1 MPVLFGF
8 GLITVVLTIALI
20 FGVRVI
26 ARRFNI
32 VDRPVVGGR
41 KIHAKPVPLL
51 GGIALY
57 LAIVAV
63 VGALLV
69 ARPELLTINMS
80 IRQLSMVAFGGLII
94 VIGGTIDDRYNLK
107 PRMQIIFPILGIMV
121 ALLGG
126 VRLSH
131 ITNPLGGVLQLGAF
145 GALLAFVWLLGM
157 TYTVKLLDGLD
168 GLATGIVGI
177 GALMIF
183 ALSQF
188 TRFYQPD
195 VALLA
200 FIVAVACAAFL
211 LFNFHPASIFLGESG
226 SLFLG
231 YLLGVLA
238 IIAGGKIATTL
249 LVMGL
254 PILDVAWVII
264 RRLFQGKSVI
274 VGDAGHLH
282 HRLLRGGFSHRG
294 AVIFMY
300 AVSVTFGILTLV
312 LQSKQK
318 LIALGLLAVFMVL
331 LGYWLVARSRARV

>member
-1 MPVLFGF
+1 MPV
-8 GLITVVLTIALI
+8 IVVGGVFLLTIFLTVATRAL
-20 FGVRVI
+20 

-32 VDRPVVGGR
+32 VDQPVVGGR
-41 KIHAKPVPLL
+41 KIHTKPVPLL
-51 GGIALY
+51 GGVALY
-57 LAIVAV
+57 VAIVGAV
-63 VGALLV
+63 AAMLV
-69 ARPELLTINMS
+69 FKPELFTINMS
-80 IRQLSMVAFGGLII
+80 ARQLLMVGFGGFII
-94 VIGGTIDDRYNLK
+94 VIGGAIDDVYNLK
-107 PRMQIIFPILGIMV
+107 PPQQIIFPVIGIIV

-126 VRLSH
+126 VELSH
-131 ITNPLGGVLQLGAF
+131 ITNPFGGVLQLGLW
-145 GALLAFVWLLGM
+145 GTPLAFAWLLGM

-168 GLATGIVGI
+168 GLATGVVGI
-177 GALMIF
+177 GALMVF
-183 ALSQF
+183 ALAQF

-200 FIVAVACAAFL
+200 LIVAAACGAFL

-318 LIALGLLAVFMVL
+318 LIALGLLVVFMVL

>member
-1 MPVLFGF
+1 MFVIVAGIAL
-8 GLITVVLTIALI
+8 LLTILLIVAIRAL
-20 FGVRVI
+20 

-57 LAIVAV
+57 VAIVAA
-63 VGALLV
+63 VGTLLMFK
-69 ARPELLTINMS
+69 PELLTSNMS
-80 IRQLSMVAFGGLII
+80 VRQLLMVGLGGLII
-94 VIGGTIDDRYNLK
+94 IIGGTIDDLYNLK
-107 PRMQIIFPILGIMV
+107 PRQQIIFPIVGIMV
-121 ALLGG
+121 TLGG
-126 VRLSH
+126 GVELSH
-131 ITNPLGGVLQLGAF
+131 ITNPFGGILPLGAW
-145 GALLAFVWLLGM
+145 GMLLTFVWLLGM

-168 GLATGIVGI
+168 GLSTGIVGI
-177 GALMIF
+177 GAAMIF

-188 TRFYQPD
+188 TKFYQPD

-200 FIVAVACAAFL
+200 LIVAAACAAFL